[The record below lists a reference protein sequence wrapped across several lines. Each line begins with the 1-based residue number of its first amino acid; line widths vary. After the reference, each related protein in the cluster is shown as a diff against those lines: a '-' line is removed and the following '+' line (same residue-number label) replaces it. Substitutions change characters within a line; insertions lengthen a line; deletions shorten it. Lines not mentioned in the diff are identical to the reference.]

1 MTITIYRRTH
11 THYRRPILTK
21 QTLSP
26 LLLLFSSTC
35 ETLVCLKSTYYAH
48 ISIWCMNQACMQYQC
63 YNQLVRKPSTR
74 CNHCPQLLPLRP
86 APSSRQ
92 HQQRIA
98 YFVRTAPAYSSQKDQ
113 GLKTVTL
120 AQKTRNLFTL
130 AKRTRSLFIL
140 AKRIQDNC
148 AGQKDPWLYS
158 VQRTQTLFN
167 LSKGPFN
174 LAKGP
179 RNYLS
184 WPKDPKL
191 I

>member
-1 MTITIYRRTH
+1 
-11 THYRRPILTK
+11 
-21 QTLSP
+21 
-26 LLLLFSSTC
+26 
-35 ETLVCLKSTYYAH
+35 
-48 ISIWCMNQACMQYQC
+48 MNQACMQYQC

-113 GLKTVTL
+113 GLKRVTL

-167 LSKGPFN
+167 LSKGPRTYLSWSKDPEIIYAGQRTPNLFN